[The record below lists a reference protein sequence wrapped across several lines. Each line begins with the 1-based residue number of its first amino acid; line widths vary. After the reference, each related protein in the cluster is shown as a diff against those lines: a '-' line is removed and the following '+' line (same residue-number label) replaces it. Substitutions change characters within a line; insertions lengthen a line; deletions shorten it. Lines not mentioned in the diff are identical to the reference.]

1 MAQEETAIDPR
12 LARLVAA
19 LNAIPGVRTYA
30 SCGGHAVP
38 GAGQVARDKFY
49 VSFDLTRNHHGWRA
63 LGLIA
68 LSMDKTAAGE
78 KGNLY
83 VKPWITSDED
93 EPDALSFSLEGR
105 RGADPDEV
113 AYWLE
118 VLTPLHRHESDRAK
132 VQRGCP
138 AGLQPK
144 PPGAKGE

>member
-1 MAQEETAIDPR
+1 MAQEETIIDPR
-12 LARLVAA
+12 LARPAAA

-49 VSFDLTRNHHGWRA
+49 VSFDLTRNRQGWRA
-63 LGLIA
+63 LGLVA
-68 LSMDKTAAGE
+68 LSIDKTAAGE
-78 KGNLY
+78 KGNVY
-83 VKPWITSDED
+83 IKPWISSDED

-118 VLTPLHRHESDRAK
+118 VLQPLHRHESDRAK
-132 VQRGCP
+132 LQGGDP
-138 AGLQPK
+138 ARLQTK
-144 PPGAKGE
+144 